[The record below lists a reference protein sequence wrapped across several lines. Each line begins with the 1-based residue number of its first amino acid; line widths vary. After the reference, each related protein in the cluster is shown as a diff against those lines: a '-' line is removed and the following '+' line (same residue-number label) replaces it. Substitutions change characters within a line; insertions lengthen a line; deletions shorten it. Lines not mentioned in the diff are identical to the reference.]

1 MPSSGAFTLWTIL
14 EFPSG
19 AGSAPFP
26 CKDRLW
32 HGEPIFVRLDAAQL
46 AVDELLYGGNVECVL
61 LIGEADRGAGGAGPA
76 SAPDP
81 VYVIFRIMRQRK
93 IDDMIHALD
102 VNAASGHIRCDQN
115 PDLSGLEFLKTAN
128 PFFLGNITGE
138 HGAVDPVA
146 GQHLREPSHFVAPVA
161 ENQDS
166 FQVLPVDDVEQQ
178 CKFFA
183 VSHDVDDLLHS
194 IDRDLF
200 RFDLDGYRVTGPL
213 GGEAGDLPG
222 QCCAEE

>member
-1 MPSSGAFTLWTIL
+1 
-14 EFPSG
+14 
-19 AGSAPFP
+19 
-26 CKDRLW
+26 
-32 HGEPIFVRLDAAQL
+32 
-46 AVDELLYGGNVECVL
+46 
-61 LIGEADRGAGGAGPA
+61 
-76 SAPDP
+76 
-81 VYVIFRIMRQRK
+81 MRQRK

-102 VNAASGHIRCDQN
+102 VNAASSHIRCDQN

-128 PFFLGNITGE
+128 PFFLRNLTGE

-146 GQHLREPSHFVAPVA
+146 GQHLCEPSHFVAPVA
-161 ENQDS
+161 ENHNS

-183 VSHDVDDLLHS
+183 GSHNVNDLLHS

-222 QCCAEE
+222 QGCAEE